1 MKRKTNL
8 FYTSGTDSN
17 FITFS
22 NYTEAMTGNFLAT
35 NVKLFPS
42 KFLCLYIPRLNIEN
56 RQDFIKQLAAFYEN
70 KVAFLRDKCIENK
83 YNIEKRI
90 KLLGYLLDFIYNY
103 DNSFKINFVGQVAEQ
118 DYNGIYA
125 DTICV
130 IDASECT
137 YATITRSSQQDV
149 TTFEDYSN
157 ESKQYL
163 YGWSYKII
171 STGAEKYSGPSEYE
185 NVPPTVESGNKYY
198 YTPRTEKVNIIH
210 PSEQRDIQFNC
221 IIPLFDIINVDKNEN
236 TDIIQ
241 DMNEIDCMIDA
252 SAIVNVPYGIWFSKE
267 VITLTRDNTEYSP
280 SWSLA
285 IGSQFKPFPYSST
298 PISEVDQSD
307 RASAFMTFSQI
318 LVRQNKLLSKMM
330 NMTTQIAAL
339 NKRVADVESNLKSTG
354 TSYNIDG
361 LHKEI
366 IDVRNEFSYSCEVLQ
381 NEIDELKL

>member
-1 MKRKTNL
+1 
-8 FYTSGTDSN
+8 
-17 FITFS
+17 
-22 NYTEAMTGNFLAT
+22 
-35 NVKLFPS
+35 
-42 KFLCLYIPRLNIEN
+42 
-56 RQDFIKQLAAFYEN
+56 
-70 KVAFLRDKCIENK
+70 
-83 YNIEKRI
+83 
-90 KLLGYLLDFIYNY
+90 
-103 DNSFKINFVGQVAEQ
+103 
-118 DYNGIYA
+118 
-125 DTICV
+125 
-130 IDASECT
+130 
-137 YATITRSSQQDV
+137 
-149 TTFEDYSN
+149 
-157 ESKQYL
+157 
-163 YGWSYKII
+163 
-171 STGAEKYSGPSEYE
+171 
-185 NVPPTVESGNKYY
+185 
-198 YTPRTEKVNIIH
+198 
-210 PSEQRDIQFNC
+210 
-221 IIPLFDIINVDKNEN
+221 
-236 TDIIQ
+236 
-241 DMNEIDCMIDA
+241 MIDA

>member
-42 KFLCLYIPRLNIEN
+42 KFLCLNIPRLTNDN
-56 RQDFIKQLAAFYEN
+56 RQDFIKQLAAYYEN
-70 KVAFLRDKCIENK
+70 KVAFLRDKCREHQ
-83 YNIEKRI
+83 YNIETRL

-103 DNSFKINFVGQVAEQ
+103 DDTFKINYVGQVTEQ

-130 IDASECT
+130 IDSSECT
-137 YATITRSSQQDV
+137 YGELARSSQQDI
-149 TTFEDYSN
+149 TLYEDYSN
-157 ESKQYL
+157 ESRDYL
-163 YGWSYKII
+163 YGWNYKEI
-171 STGAEKYSGPSEYE
+171 STGSIKYSGPTEYE
-185 NVPPTVESGNKYY
+185 NVKPVVDSNMKYFY
-198 YTPRTEKVNIIH
+198 NPRAQKINIVH
-210 PSEQRDIQFNC
+210 PSLQRDIAFNC
-221 IIPLFDIINVDKNEN
+221 LIPLFDIINVDKNEN

-241 DMNEIDCMIDA
+241 NFDEIDCMADA
-252 SAIVNVPYGIWFSKE
+252 SAVINVPYGIWFSKE
-267 VITLTRDNTEYSP
+267 TITLTRDNTEYSP
-280 SWSLA
+280 AWSLV

-307 RASAFMTFSQI
+307 RTAAFMTFSQI
-318 LVRQNKLLSKMM
+318 LIRQNQLLNKMM
-330 NMTTQIAAL
+330 NMTTQISAL

-366 IDVRNEFSYSCEVLQ
+366 IDVRKDCSYMLTQ
-381 NEIDELKL
+381 MQQEIDEMKL